1 MWLLNEYDG
10 NIYLFVRIWEPTDSG
25 DINDLL
31 NTGKVAAF
39 AFSQS
44 WPRRGK
50 VGRKN
55 IVLENVYDLPV
66 PKVEPKDPVTE

>member
-1 MWLLNEYDG
+1 MFQEYDG
-10 NIYLFVRIWEPTDSG
+10 SIYLFTRIWEPTDSG
-25 DINDLL
+25 NINDLL
-31 NTGKVAAF
+31 NAGKVAAYAF
-39 AFSQS
+39 APS

-66 PKVEPKDPVTE
+66 PKVEKKDPVAE